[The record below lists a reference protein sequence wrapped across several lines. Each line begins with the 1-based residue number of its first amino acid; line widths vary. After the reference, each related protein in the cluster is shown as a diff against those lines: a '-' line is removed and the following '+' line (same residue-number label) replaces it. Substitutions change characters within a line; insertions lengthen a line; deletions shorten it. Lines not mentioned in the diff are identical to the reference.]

1 MWFTKVS
8 LNNPV
13 FATMVMLAFVVLGL
27 FSLQR
32 LQVDQFP
39 NVDFPVVVVTAEYPG
54 AAPPIVE
61 SEVTKKIE
69 EAVNSVAGINALY
82 SRSYEGMSVVII
94 EFQLHIEGRKAADDV
109 REKIGQVRPLLR
121 DEVKEPRV
129 LRFDPASRPIWSV
142 AVLPDTAPPQGVSA
156 PPGGNAAGEAAQRGG
171 PNAAGPSQGVS
182 APSGGSAA
190 GEVAQRGGTNAAGPP
205 QGVSAPSGGSA
216 AGEAAQRGGTLSH
229 VDLTNWA
236 DQVLKKR
243 LENVRG
249 VGAVTLVGGAKRE
262 LNIYLQPQAMEALGV
277 TPSQVMAAVSGEN
290 QDQPLGSVRTRGQD
304 LTVQLEGRMER
315 PEDFGR
321 IIVARRGATATS
333 SGTPIYLDQVA
344 TVHDGAQELDTIA
357 LRNDQRTLLLSVQK
371 AQDENTIQVVD
382 GLNATLKALRAE
394 LPAGIR
400 LEPVVDASRPIR
412 VAVTNVRQTLIEGA
426 VLTVL
431 IVFLFLNSWRST
443 VITGLTL
450 PISIIGTFF
459 FMQLLGFTINMIT
472 LMALSLCVGLLIDD
486 AIVVRENIVRHAHM
500 GKAPYPA
507 ALDGTR
513 EIGLAVLATTLS
525 IVAVFLPIGFMQG
538 IIGKFFHEFGLTI
551 VAAVLISMFVS
562 FTLDPMLSSVWHDP
576 SAHGAQGGPRTLY
589 DKTLGRVTGWFDRAT
604 ERLAEGYQRL
614 LGWSLAHKLTTL
626 AISAAIFVLSV
637 VMVPLLGTEF
647 VPKADFSETNVAFY
661 TPQGSSLEA
670 TEAKALQVDQI
681 LRSYPEVKYTVTT
694 INTGS
699 ALGKTNAGVY
709 VRLVDRHQ
717 RQRGADVLTADMRER
732 LRSVP
737 GITVTQA
744 GMLEPVGGQKQI
756 EFSLEGADQA
766 ELERLAGPLMER
778 LRTIPG
784 LVDLDSSSKPDKPTV
799 QITVKRE
806 AASEL
811 GLSTAQIAAP
821 LRTLVA
827 GNTVGNWRAP
837 DDQTYD
843 VIVRLSPDART
854 TLQDLQRL
862 PLATGQNADGTPRV
876 VRLNQVATLTES
888 TGTNQINRRAMVRE
902 IQITAN
908 VQGRTTGEVSAE
920 IRRAL
925 DGIAFPPGY
934 GFTFGG
940 ATKNMQESFAYAL
953 QALAM
958 AIIFIYMIL
967 ASQFKSF
974 LQPLALMTS
983 LPLTL
988 IGVVLALLMFRSTL
1002 SMFSI
1007 IGVVMLMGL
1016 VTKNAILLVDFAIR
1030 AREEFIDDT
1039 GRTVPGLPRA
1049 EALLLAARVRLRPI
1063 LMTTLAMIF
1072 GMVPLA
1078 FALSEGSEQRAPMG
1092 QAVIGGVIT
1101 SSLLTLVVVPVVYC
1115 YMDDLARWAR
1125 ARMGRGQP
1133 APVPPKIK
1141 GLS

>member
-39 NVDFPVVVVTAEYPG
+39 NVDFPVVVITAEYPG
-54 AAPPIVE
+54 AAPAIVE
-61 SEVTKKIE
+61 SEVTKKLE
-69 EAVNSVAGINALY
+69 EAVNAIAGINALY

-94 EFQLHIEGRKAADDV
+94 EFQLHIDGRKAADDV

-129 LRFDPASRPIWSV
+129 LRFDPASRPIWSL
-142 AVLPDTAPPQGVSA
+142 AVLPEAVEGRTAPSA
-156 PPGGNAAGEAAQRGG
+156 IE
-171 PNAAGPSQGVS
+171 
-182 APSGGSAA
+182 
-190 GEVAQRGGTNAAGPP
+190 
-205 QGVSAPSGGSA
+205 
-216 AGEAAQRGGTLSH
+216 
-229 VDLTNWA
+229 LTSWA

-249 VGAVTLVGGAKRE
+249 VGAVTLVGATRRE
-262 LNIYLQPQAMEALGV
+262 LHIYLQPQAMEALGV
-277 TPSQVMAAVSGEN
+277 TPEQVMAAVRGDN
-290 QDQPLGSVRTRGQD
+290 QDQPLGPVRTRAQE
-304 LTVQLEGRMER
+304 LTVQLAGRMER
-315 PEDFGR
+315 PEDFRR
-321 IIVARRGATATS
+321 IIVARRGGA
-333 SGTPIYLDQVA
+333 PVYLEQVA
-344 TVHDGAQELDTIA
+344 TVHDGAQELETLA
-357 LRNDQRTLLLSVQK
+357 LYDDQRTLVLSVQK

-382 GLNATLKALRAE
+382 GLNDAVQALRAE
-394 LPAGIR
+394 LPPGVR
-400 LEPVVDASRPIR
+400 LAPVTDASRPIR

-426 VLTVL
+426 ALTVL

-459 FMQLLGFTINMIT
+459 FMQLFGFTVNMIT

-486 AIVVRENIVRHAHM
+486 AIVVRENIVRHAQM

-507 ALDGTR
+507 AMEGTQ

-576 SAHGAQGGPRTLY
+576 SAHGHERTNSLY
-589 DKTLGRVTGWFDRAT
+589 DRTLGRVTAWFDRAT
-604 ERLAEGYQRL
+604 DRLAEGYQRIL
-614 LGWSLAHKLTTL
+614 RWALAHRLATL
-626 AISAAIFVLSV
+626 AIAAAIFVLSV
-637 VMVPLLGTEF
+637 FMVRLLGTEF
-647 VPKADFSETNVAFY
+647 VPKADFSETTIAFY

-670 TEAKALQVDQI
+670 TEAKARQVSEI
-681 LRSYPEVKYTVTT
+681 IRGYPEVRYTLTT
-694 INTGS
+694 LNTGS
-699 ALGKTNAGVY
+699 ALGKTNASIY
-709 VRLVDRHQ
+709 VRLTDRHQ
-717 RQRGADVLTADMRER
+717 RQRGAEQLAAALRER
-732 LRSVP
+732 LRAVP

-744 GMLEPVGGQKQI
+744 GLLEPVGGQKQI
-756 EFSLEGADQA
+756 EFSLQGADQA
-766 ELERLAGPLMER
+766 ELERLARPLMER
-778 LRTIPG
+778 MRAIPG
-784 LVDLDSSSKPDKPTV
+784 LVDLDSSSKPGKPTIDV
-799 QITVKRE
+799 TVKRD

-811 GLSTAQIAAP
+811 GLPAAQIATP

-827 GNTVGNWRAP
+827 GTTVGNWRAP

-843 VIVRLSPDART
+843 VIVRLAPEART
-854 TLQDLQRL
+854 TLQDLERL
-862 PLATGQNADGTPRV
+862 PLTAGLNADGTPRI
-876 VRLNQVATLTES
+876 VRLNQVATLAES
-888 TGTNQINRRAMVRE
+888 TGSNQINRRAMLRE

-908 VQGRTTGEVSAE
+908 VQGRTTGEVSAD
-920 IRRAL
+920 IRAAL
-925 DGIAFPPGY
+925 GELAFPPGY
-934 GFTFGG
+934 GYTFGG

-967 ASQFKSF
+967 ASQFRSF

-988 IGVVLALLMFRSTL
+988 IGVVLALLLFGSSM

-1007 IGVVMLMGL
+1007 IGIVMLMGL

-1030 AREEFIDDT
+1030 ARE
-1039 GRTVPGLPRA
+1039 GRAGETRGDGGHSEPLPR
-1049 EALLLAARVRLRPI
+1049 EQALLAAARVRLRPI
-1063 LMTTLAMIF
+1063 LMTTLAMVF

-1078 FALSEGSEQRAPMG
+1078 FAVSEGAEQRAPMG

-1101 SSLLTLVVVPVVYC
+1101 SSLLTLVVVPVVYGC
-1115 YMDDLARWAR
+1115 LDDLAAWLKRR
-1125 ARMGRGQP
+1125 FMQR
-1133 APVPPKIK
+1133 PVDKI
-1141 GLS
+1141 

>member
-13 FATMVMLAFVVLGL
+13 FAAMVMLAFVVLGL

-39 NVDFPVVVVTAEYPG
+39 NVDFPVVVITTEYPG
-54 AAPPIVE
+54 AAPTIVE
-61 SEVTKKIE
+61 SEVTKKVE

-82 SRSYEGMSVVII
+82 SRSYENLSVVIV
-94 EFQLHIEGRKAADDV
+94 EFQLHIEGRKAAEDV

-121 DEVKEPRV
+121 EEVKEPRV
-129 LRFDPASRPIWSV
+129 LRFDPASRAIWSV
-142 AVLPDTAPPQGVSA
+142 AVLPQASEGRA
-156 PPGGNAAGEAAQRGG
+156 
-171 PNAAGPSQGVS
+171 
-182 APSGGSAA
+182 APSPI
-190 GEVAQRGGTNAAGPP
+190 E
-205 QGVSAPSGGSA
+205 
-216 AGEAAQRGGTLSH
+216 
-229 VDLTNWA
+229 LTNWA

-249 VGAVTLVGGAKRE
+249 VGAVNLVGGAKRE
-262 LNIYLQPQAMEALGV
+262 IHIQLRPAALEALGV
-277 TPSQVMAAVSGEN
+277 TPEQVMAAVRGDN
-290 QDQPLGSVRTRGQD
+290 QDQPLGALRTPAQE
-304 LTVQLEGRMER
+304 LTVQLQGRVER

-321 IIVARRGATATS
+321 LIVARRGGA
-333 SGTPIYLDQVA
+333 PIHLAQVA
-344 TVHDGAQELDTIA
+344 DVRDGAQEQESLA
-357 LRNDQRTLLLSVQK
+357 LHNGERTLLLNVQK
-371 AQDENTIQVVD
+371 AQDENTIGVVD
-382 GLNATLKALRAE
+382 GLYRAVAEIRAE
-394 LPAGIR
+394 LPPGVR
-400 LEPVVDASRPIR
+400 LEPVIDQSRPIR
-412 VAVTNVRQTLIEGA
+412 VAVQNVRQTLIEGA

-459 FMQLLGFTINMIT
+459 FMQVLGFTVNMIT

-486 AIVVRENIVRHAHM
+486 AIVVRENIVRHAQM
-500 GKAPYPA
+500 GKRSYNA
-507 ALDGTR
+507 AMDGTQ

-576 SAHGAQGGPRTLY
+576 SIHAHGQRSGPPVTLY
-589 DKTLGRVTGWFDRAT
+589 ERTIGRVTAWFDHASD
-604 ERLAEGYQRL
+604 RLADGYQRL
-614 LGWSLAHKLTTL
+614 LGWSLAHKPLTL
-626 AISAAIFVLSV
+626 LIAAAIFGLSV
-637 VMVPLLGTEF
+637 AMVRLLGTEF

-670 TEAKALQVDQI
+670 TEAKARQVDAL
-681 LRSYPEVKYTVTT
+681 LRSYPEVRYTVATL
-694 INTGS
+694 NAGN
-699 ALGKTNAGVY
+699 AQGKTNASLY
-709 VRLVDRHQ
+709 IRLVDRHERTRNADDLAADF
-717 RQRGADVLTADMRER
+717 RQR
-732 LRSVP
+732 LRAVP

-744 GMLEPVGGQKQI
+744 GLLEPVGGQKQI
-756 EFSLEGADQA
+756 EFSLQGPDQA
-766 ELERLAGPLMER
+766 ELERLARPLMER
-778 LRTIPG
+778 LRDIPG

-799 QITVKRE
+799 EVTVKRA

-811 GLSTAQIAAP
+811 GLSSAQIAAP
-821 LRTLVA
+821 LRTLIA
-827 GNTVGNWRAP
+827 GTTVGNWRAP

-843 VIVRLSPDART
+843 VVVRLAADARSVP
-854 TLQDLQRL
+854 QDLERL
-862 PLATGQNADGTPRV
+862 PLTAGLNADGTPRI
-876 VRLNQVATLTES
+876 VRLNQVATLNEAS
-888 TGTNQINRRAMVRE
+888 GTNQINRRAMLRE

-908 VQGRTTGEVSAE
+908 THGRATGEVSAD
-920 IRRAL
+920 IRAAL
-925 DGIAFPPGY
+925 AQTPFPPGY
-934 GFTFGG
+934 SYSFGG
-940 ATKNMQESFAYAL
+940 ATKNMEESFTYAL

-974 LQPLALMTS
+974 VQPLALMTS

-988 IGVVLALLMFRSTL
+988 IGVVLALLMFGSAM

-1007 IGVVMLMGL
+1007 IGIVMLMGL

-1030 AREEFIDDT
+1030 ARE
-1039 GRTVPGLPRA
+1039 GRVSEGGVTEPLPR
-1049 EALLLAARVRLRPI
+1049 EQALLAAARVRLRPI
-1063 LMTTLAMIF
+1063 LMTTLAMVF

-1078 FALSEGSEQRAPMG
+1078 FAVSEGSEQRAPMG

-1115 YMDDLARWAR
+1115 YLDDLAGWLKRRLHR
-1125 ARMGRGQP
+1125 A
-1133 APVPPKIK
+1133 PPDASA
-1141 GLS
+1141 G